1 MNHKVKRTDPLI
13 DLELHSKYLHFR
25 RTKIVATIGPSTN
38 TAEMMKVLIES
49 GMNVA
54 RINFSHGKQEEHLNT
69 IQTLRKVS
77 KELDKTIA
85 ILGDLCGPK
94 IRVGKFLNDS
104 IELEEGTEVV
114 ITTQNILGE
123 SGLIPSQYKYLAQE
137 VVTGHKILLDDG
149 NLELRVTQ
157 LIDKEKIR
165 AKVIRGGILKNNKGM
180 NLPDTKMNISAL
192 SDKDKEDAV
201 FAIGAGVD
209 YIALSFVR
217 HAKDITELKELIK
230 KQKSDIPVIAK
241 IEKPEALENIHEI
254 INLADGMMIA
264 RGDLGVELPAQKVP
278 ILQSRLVQIAN
289 EYNKPV
295 IVATQMLESMIE
307 HGTPTRAEANDVA
320 SACMQGA
327 DAVMLS
333 AETAAGKY
341 PLEAIRMMDTILR
354 ETETYQF
361 FAHGGR
367 FKRYGERTYD
377 KLHNAIGTAIT
388 QLSVDL
394 MVRSVFVVT
403 KTGYTARIISSDRP
417 SAPIITFA
425 VSEKIRQKLNLLWGV
440 YPYQIPDDTKSV
452 DYLNEGEE
460 LLKSMGIAKVGD
472 YTLFVSSISDKV
484 NENHTITVHQVN

>member
-1 MNHKVKRTDPLI
+1 MNHKKIRTDPLI

-25 RTKIVATIGPSTN
+25 RTKIVATIGPSSN
-38 TAEMMKVLIES
+38 TPELIKSLIES

-54 RINFSHGKQEEHLNT
+54 RINFSHGTNEEHMQT
-69 IQTLRKVS
+69 IKMLRQVT
-77 KELDKTIA
+77 KEMGTSIA

-94 IRVGKFLNDS
+94 IRVGKFKNDS
-104 IELEEGTEVV
+104 ITLIEGSEII
-114 ITTQNILGE
+114 ITTEDVLGE
-123 SGLIPSQYKYLAQE
+123 SDLIPSQYKNLAE
-137 VVTGHKILLDDG
+137 EALIGHKILLDDG
-149 NLELRVTQ
+149 NLELTVIKK
-157 LIDKEKIR
+157 IDNHRIE

-180 NLPDTKMNISAL
+180 NLPDTKMNISAI
-192 SDKDKEDAV
+192 SDKDKSDTV

-217 HAKDITELKELIK
+217 HAQDIRELKDIIKEN
-230 KQKSDIPVIAK
+230 KSDIPVIAK
-241 IEKPEALENIHEI
+241 IEKPEALENIHDI
-254 INLADGMMIA
+254 IDLADGMMIA
-264 RGDLGVELPAQKVP
+264 RGDLGVELPPQKVP

-320 SACMQGA
+320 SACIQGA

-341 PLEAIRMMDTILR
+341 PVEAIKMMDTILR

-367 FKRYGERTYD
+367 FKRYGDRSND
-377 KLHNAIGTAIT
+377 KLHNAIGAAIT
-388 QLSVDL
+388 QLSIDL
-394 MVRSVFVVT
+394 MVRSIFVVT
-403 KTGYTARIISSDRP
+403 KTGYSARVISSDRP
-417 SAPIITFA
+417 SAPIITYTI
-425 VSEKIRQKLNLLWGV
+425 SEKVRQKLNLLWGI
-440 YPYQIPDDTKSV
+440 YPFFIANDKTPV

-460 LLKSMGIAKVGD
+460 LLKKLGLAQTGN
-472 YTLFVSSISDKV
+472 YTLFISSISDKV
-484 NENHTITVHQVN
+484 NENHTITVHQIN

>member
-1 MNHKVKRTDPLI
+1 
-13 DLELHSKYLHFR
+13 
-25 RTKIVATIGPSTN
+25 
-38 TAEMMKVLIES
+38 
-49 GMNVA
+49 
-54 RINFSHGKQEEHLNT
+54 
-69 IQTLRKVS
+69 
-77 KELDKTIA
+77 
-85 ILGDLCGPK
+85 
-94 IRVGKFLNDS
+94 
-104 IELEEGTEVV
+104 
-114 ITTQNILGE
+114 
-123 SGLIPSQYKYLAQE
+123 
-137 VVTGHKILLDDG
+137 
-149 NLELRVTQ
+149 
-157 LIDKEKIR
+157 
-165 AKVIRGGILKNNKGM
+165 
-180 NLPDTKMNISAL
+180 
-192 SDKDKEDAV
+192 
-201 FAIGAGVD
+201 
-209 YIALSFVR
+209 
-217 HAKDITELKELIK
+217 
-230 KQKSDIPVIAK
+230 
-241 IEKPEALENIHEI
+241 
-254 INLADGMMIA
+254 MIA
-264 RGDLGVELPAQKVP
+264 RGDLGVELPPQKVP

-320 SACMQGA
+320 SACTQGA

-341 PLEAIRMMDTILR
+341 PIEAIKMMDTILR

-425 VSEKIRQKLNLLWGV
+425 VSEKVRQKLNLLWGT
-440 YPYQIPDDTKSV
+440 YPFHINDDSMSL

-460 LLKSMGIAKVGD
+460 LLKNLGIASTGD

-484 NENHTITVHQVN
+484 NENHSITVHQIN